1 MKLLIAILPIV
12 FMIHDFEEII
22 MSKAWLTK
30 NREELKRRFPKME
43 RFMVKNNLFY
53 FSTSAFAVAVMHEF
67 LLISAATFVSLY
79 FDNYSVWF
87 AAFMAYFIHLFMHIG
102 QWALFRKY
110 VPVIITSILTM
121 PYCIYTFFRFIRFTE
136 MTVGELLL
144 WSFAGIVAAV
154 LSFFPAF
161 YLAKRFHRWKT
172 NRYDKKELNTSN

>member
-22 MSKAWLTK
+22 MFKPWLTK

-43 RFMVKNNLFY
+43 RFMAKNSLFDL
-53 FSTSAFAVAVMHEF
+53 STSAFAVAVMHEF

-79 FDNYSVWF
+79 FDDYSVWF
-87 AAFMAYFIHLFMHIG
+87 AAFMAYFVHLFMHIG
-102 QWALFRKY
+102 QWVLFRKY

-121 PYCIYTFFRFIRFTE
+121 PYCIYTFLRFTE
-136 MTVGELLL
+136 MTDIQLLL
-144 WSFAGIVAAV
+144 WFFAGVVAAV

-161 YLAKRFHRWKT
+161 FLATKISSAGNKRLR
-172 NRYDKKELNTSN
+172 

>member
-22 MSKAWLTK
+22 MFKPWLTK

-43 RFMVKNNLFY
+43 RFMAKNSLFDL
-53 FSTSAFAVAVMHEF
+53 STSAFAVAVMHEF

-79 FDNYSVWF
+79 FDDYSVWF
-87 AAFMAYFIHLFMHIG
+87 AAFMAYFVHLFMHIG
-102 QWALFRKY
+102 QWVLFRKY

-121 PYCIYTFFRFIRFTE
+121 PYCIYTFLRFLRFTE
-136 MTVGELLL
+136 MTDIQLLL
-144 WSFAGIVAAV
+144 WSFAGVVAAV

-161 YLAKRFHRWKT
+161 FLATKISSAGNKRLR
-172 NRYDKKELNTSN
+172 

>member
-22 MSKAWLTK
+22 MFKPWLTK

-43 RFMVKNNLFY
+43 RFMAKNSLFDL
-53 FSTSAFAVAVMHEF
+53 STSAFAVAVMQEF

-79 FDNYSVWF
+79 FDDYSVWF
-87 AAFMAYFIHLFMHIG
+87 AAFMAYFVHLFMHIG
-102 QWALFRKY
+102 QWVLFRKY

-121 PYCIYTFFRFIRFTE
+121 PYCIYTFLRFLRFTE
-136 MTVGELLL
+136 MTDIQLLL
-144 WSFAGIVAAV
+144 WSFAGVVAAV

-161 YLAKRFHRWKT
+161 FLATKISSAGNKRLR
-172 NRYDKKELNTSN
+172 